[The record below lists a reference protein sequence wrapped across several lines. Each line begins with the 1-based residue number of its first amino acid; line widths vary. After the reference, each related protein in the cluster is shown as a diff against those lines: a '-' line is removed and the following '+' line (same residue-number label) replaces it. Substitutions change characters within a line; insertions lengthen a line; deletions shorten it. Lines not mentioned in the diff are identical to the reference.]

1 MPGLLAP
8 LLVFAACYVWVR
20 YASGA
25 QRERGRLLQMLGWG
39 IGLAALMFF
48 AVRSGQL
55 LLAAVVALVLV
66 GLRALPGLTG
76 AASGRGPAKV
86 GAPSTA
92 RKPARMSRSEA
103 LQVFDLAEGSSSEE
117 INARYRVL
125 IKAVHPDLGGSS
137 YLASQLNA
145 ARQVLLGGD
154 K

>member
-66 GLRALPGLTG
+66 GLRALPGLAGG

-86 GAPSTA
+86 GANSTA

-103 LQVFDLAEGSSSEE
+103 LQVFDLEEGSSSEQ

-145 ARQVLLGGD
+145 ARQVLLGD
-154 K
+154 E